1 MCAFYSW
8 SPTISSTMHTL
19 PVVDDV
25 LAQIFSHL
33 DPSRSTSPEE
43 DELLRATLASSA
55 RSSKGLTVHA
65 IKFLWRRLP
74 SERPLTNLLS
84 TLGLVQCEPDEC
96 KLLILTQRQ
105 EPHAH
110 LSWRRFLD
118 YASHVRE
125 VTLHPLETP
134 AASTLWRDMWQ
145 SPRNQDSFHL
155 ISPHVRE
162 LSFLI
167 TSKGRRL
174 VPGSDHLMDS
184 LLSDT
189 CAACPQLQTLR
200 IRYTRFS
207 SEVLKSCLPHV
218 RRLEIAGAKMQKE
231 FDAFA
236 NLPALQHLSL
246 SLDGPWGRPLVFPTL
261 QSLAVMGDSVSIS
274 TLLKHAI
281 MPQLRSISLS
291 ALWITLDLPFANE
304 IARQHTGPLASN
316 CPALTSVS
324 MHFRPMGFR
333 VGHDP
338 IPIYF
343 PISGE
348 ALTEIIEPL
357 LTLRDLCSLSLI
369 MEKID
374 LDHSSSLF
382 LDMARS
388 WPYLEELH
396 IELNE
401 VKVARADV
409 YSIDHFAE
417 HCPRLR
423 RLRMPALDVTP
434 EGLARLEDFAAPE
447 QHALQYFAVPT
458 VMVRGHEALALQIKI
473 AIGKGYGSYTHAPRN
488 FSSAVGTCVIYL
500 ETSSAEPTASNLN
513 KLSSSP
519 SHRSSTLSCQFGAQ
533 PWYAMDDI
541 IYQVFEQLHVSVD
554 INFAQ
559 DEVRDAIHCRQALAR
574 LARSCRAF
582 THPALKVLWRC
593 LPSDQPL
600 LELLCTLAIAHY
612 SLDASTAYNYLVD
625 PEYQAIYVPR
635 LSVQQDVRAHPQWER
650 FSQHA
655 SYVRKINLDPFQ
667 SPARSA
673 IWKDIASLI
682 GDIHVL
688 PQLHTVYVGE
698 QVFPRRSRALSSD
711 NLGCLSLIHPS
722 VREVQL
728 RYSQWDHADTR
739 KRVMAQIV
747 TAAPNLE
754 SFHSRYSPA
763 GLGHPGLLTHFPHLR
778 DITID
783 TKIHSGD
790 LQDLARLPV
799 LRDLSIVVTSLCSCG
814 IVSPSL
820 THRCV
825 ERPWKSNGGPF
836 ESALAPQLR
845 SLSIHTLLEN
855 TLLVA
860 DASRLLH
867 RISAA
872 HTMLEKL
879 SLYVHLSWTGD
890 PAPSPNA
897 PVGAARLAAIAEP
910 LLSLRALR
918 SVSLRFEGYD
928 LEYASQDVQAFSAA
942 WPRLE
947 ELDLDFRVI
956 QGPRAGMDALAHFA
970 RNCPRLRGLRLPGV
984 DVVENTLAAADAVAT
999 PHATLCELV
1008 IPHVVFQG
1016 TDEERLSAEM
1026 WAYIARQFPRAV
1038 ERSKIDT
1045 GNDGDGLSGFGPAL

>member
-1 MCAFYSW
+1 
-8 SPTISSTMHTL
+8 MHTL

-33 DPSRSTSPEE
+33 DPSRSTSPKK

-96 KLLILTQRQ
+96 ELLIL
-105 EPHAH
+105 
-110 LSWRRFLD
+110 
-118 YASHVRE
+118 
-125 VTLHPLETP
+125 
-134 AASTLWRDMWQ
+134 
-145 SPRNQDSFHL
+145 
-155 ISPHVRE
+155 
-162 LSFLI
+162 
-167 TSKGRRL
+167 
-174 VPGSDHLMDS
+174 
-184 LLSDT
+184 
-189 CAACPQLQTLR
+189 LQTLR

-261 QSLAVMGDSVSIS
+261 QSLAVKGDSVSIP

-409 YSIDHFAE
+409 YSIDHFAD

-458 VMVRGHEALALQIKI
+458 IM
-473 AIGKGYGSYTHAPRN
+473 GYGSYTHAPRN
-488 FSSAVGTCVIYL
+488 FSSAVGTCVVYL

-541 IYQVFEQLHVSVD
+541 IYQVFEQLH
-554 INFAQ
+554 
-559 DEVRDAIHCRQALAR
+559 
-574 LARSCRAF
+574 
-582 THPALKVLWRC
+582 
-593 LPSDQPL
+593 
-600 LELLCTLAIAHY
+600 
-612 SLDASTAYNYLVD
+612 
-625 PEYQAIYVPR
+625 R

-667 SPARSA
+667 SLARSA

-682 GDIHVL
+682 GGIHVL

-698 QVFPRRSRALSSD
+698 QVFPRRSRALSSA

-722 VREVQL
+722 VREIQL

-754 SFHSRYSPA
+754 CFHSRYSPA
-763 GLGHPGLLTHFPHLR
+763 GLGHPGLLTYFPHLR

-799 LRDLSIVVTSLCSCG
+799 LRDLCIVVTSLCSCG

-879 SLYVHLSWTGD
+879 SLYVHLSWASD

-947 ELDLDFRVI
+947 ELNLDFRVV

-984 DVVENTLAAADAVAT
+984 DVVENTLAAADAMRR
-999 PHATLCELV
+999 
-1008 IPHVVFQG
+1008 
-1016 TDEERLSAEM
+1016 DSAEM